1 MDKIL
6 AVTRDPCNRWHGTT
20 IEAMVI
26 IYNPKLVA
34 PSDAPKGWADLL
46 NPEFKG
52 SIAHADPARSG
63 SAFMALVIQLMS
75 MGGDNETGWNYM
87 SNFVENLEGKDAYK
101 GEPMHRWS

>member
-6 AVTRDPCNRWHGTT
+6 AVTRDPGNRWHGTA

-26 IYNPKLVA
+26 TY
-34 PSDAPKGWADLL
+34 